1 MIELGRR
8 RAARGAITAVAAILA
23 LVLSTAGGEADT
35 SLKTWF
41 TDSAG
46 RRVEVPAEISRVL
59 AAGPPAAV
67 LLYSLAPDRLVGWPH
82 ALDAQTAAM
91 LPRQYASLPVVGR
104 LTGHG
109 GGPTPQAIMALHPD
123 IIIDIG
129 DVNPTYAALADRFQQ
144 QIHIPYVLLDGRL
157 SNIAQTYR
165 LLGKLLSE
173 AGQAETLAT
182 YAEQTLARLRAP
194 MTQHALRVYYARG
207 SDGLATGAEGSL
219 TGEFI
224 RFAGAINV
232 AAGGH
237 STMKTSLEKI
247 QGWNPDA
254 ILTLDPET
262 YGHITTDT
270 HWAALT
276 PVKNGRV
283 HLPPQAPF
291 GWIDEPPG
299 VNRLLGIQWL
309 AATLYPGTGTG
320 DIRAI
325 AKDFC
330 SRFYHVKLSDA
341 QLAAIFAAAH

>member
-1 MIELGRR
+1 MIELERR
-8 RAARGAITAVAAILA
+8 RAVRGAISAVAAILA
-23 LVLSTAGGEADT
+23 LMLSTAGGEADT
-35 SLKTWF
+35 SIKTWF

-46 RRVEVPAEISRVL
+46 RRVEVPAEIRRVL

-67 LLYSLAPDRLVGWPH
+67 LLYSVAPDRLIGWPH

-91 LPRQYASLPVVGR
+91 LPRQYASLPVVGQ
-104 LTGHG
+104 LTGHN
-109 GGPTPQAIMALHPD
+109 GGPTLQAIMALHPD

-144 QIHIPYVLLDGRL
+144 QTHIPYVLLDGRL
-157 SNIAQTYR
+157 SNTAQTYR
-165 LLGKLLSE
+165 LLGKLLSA
-173 AGQAETLAT
+173 AGQAETLAS
-182 YAEQTLARLRAP
+182 YAEQTLARLRTP

-207 SDGLATGAEGSL
+207 SDGLTTGAESSL

-232 AAGGH
+232 AAGGD

-254 ILTLDPET
+254 ILALDPEA
-262 YGHITTDT
+262 YVHIATDT
-270 HWAALT
+270 HWAGLAA
-276 PVKNGRV
+276 VKYDRV
-283 HLPPQAPF
+283 HLPPKAPF

-309 AATLYPGTGTG
+309 VATLYPGTGTG
-320 DIRAI
+320 NIRAI

>member
-1 MIELGRR
+1 MIELERR
-8 RAARGAITAVAAILA
+8 RAVRGAISAVAAILA
-23 LVLSTAGGEADT
+23 LMLSTAGGEADT
-35 SLKTWF
+35 SIKTWF

-46 RRVEVPAEISRVL
+46 RRVEVPAEIRRVL

-67 LLYSLAPDRLVGWPH
+67 LLYSVAPDRLIGWPH

-91 LPRQYASLPVVGR
+91 LPRQYASLPVVGQ
-104 LTGHG
+104 LTGHN
-109 GGPTPQAIMALHPD
+109 GGPTLQAIMALHPD

-144 QIHIPYVLLDGRL
+144 QTHIPYVLLDGRL
-157 SNIAQTYR
+157 SNTAQTYR
-165 LLGKLLSE
+165 LLGKLLSA
-173 AGQAETLAT
+173 AGQAETLAS
-182 YAEQTLARLRAP
+182 YAEQTLARLRTP

-207 SDGLATGAEGSL
+207 SDGLTTGAESSL

-232 AAGGH
+232 AAGGD

-254 ILTLDPET
+254 ILALDPEA
-262 YGHITTDT
+262 YVHIATDT
-270 HWAALT
+270 HWAGLT
-276 PVKNGRV
+276 AVKYDRV

-309 AATLYPGTGTG
+309 VATLYPGTGTG
-320 DIRAI
+320 NIRAI

>member
-1 MIELGRR
+1 M
-8 RAARGAITAVAAILA
+8 
-23 LVLSTAGGEADT
+23 
-35 SLKTWF
+35 
-41 TDSAG
+41 
-46 RRVEVPAEISRVL
+46 
-59 AAGPPAAV
+59 
-67 LLYSLAPDRLVGWPH
+67 
-82 ALDAQTAAM
+82 
-91 LPRQYASLPVVGR
+91 
-104 LTGHG
+104 
-109 GGPTPQAIMALHPD
+109 
-123 IIIDIG
+123 
-129 DVNPTYAALADRFQQ
+129 
-144 QIHIPYVLLDGRL
+144 LLDGRL
-157 SNIAQTYR
+157 SNTAQTYR
-165 LLGKLLSE
+165 LLGKLLSA

-207 SDGLATGAEGSL
+207 SDGLTTGAEGSL

-232 AAGGH
+232 AAGGD

-254 ILTLDPET
+254 ILALDPEA
-262 YGHITTDT
+262 YVHIATDT
-270 HWAALT
+270 HWAGLT
-276 PVKNGRV
+276 AVKYDRV

-309 AATLYPGTGTG
+309 VATLYPGTGTG

>member
-1 MIELGRR
+1 MIELERR
-8 RAARGAITAVAAILA
+8 RAVRGAISAVAAILA
-23 LVLSTAGGEADT
+23 LMLSTAGGEADT
-35 SLKTWF
+35 SIKTWF

-46 RRVEVPAEISRVL
+46 RRVEVPAEIRRVL

-67 LLYSLAPDRLVGWPH
+67 LLYSVAPDRLIGWPH

-91 LPRQYASLPVVGR
+91 LPRQYASLPVVGQ
-104 LTGHG
+104 LTGHN
-109 GGPTPQAIMALHPD
+109 GGPTLQAIMALHPD

-144 QIHIPYVLLDGRL
+144 QTHIPYVLLDGRL
-157 SNIAQTYR
+157 SNTAQTYR
-165 LLGKLLSE
+165 LLGKLLSA
-173 AGQAETLAT
+173 AGQAETLAS
-182 YAEQTLARLRAP
+182 YAEQTLARLRTP

-207 SDGLATGAEGSL
+207 SDGLTTGAESSL

-232 AAGGH
+232 AAGGD

-254 ILTLDPET
+254 ILALDPEA
-262 YGHITTDT
+262 YVHIATDT
-270 HWAALT
+270 HWAGLAA
-276 PVKNGRV
+276 VKYDRV
-283 HLPPQAPF
+283 HLPPKAPF

-309 AATLYPGTGTG
+309 VATLYPGTGTG